1 MVAHPPDTHA
11 SARTLLRCRPVS
23 DWDTDT
29 NVTHESEQPSPRA
42 TRRDRA
48 CLLVLSGARVGAVFH
63 LDRSELMIGRSQRAE
78 LSFEDDGVSR
88 THARIRREGSDYVVE
103 DLGSRN
109 GTFVNGGRVRT
120 PTRVVDGDKIQ
131 LGRSTIL
138 KFTFH
143 DALDDS
149 YQERMIESALRD
161 PLTRLYNKRYFDERI
176 DAELRFARRHGTQ
189 LSLLMIDVDH
199 FKKVNDERGHLAGDT
214 VLREVSAALQKAV
227 RNEDVVARYG
237 GEELVVLS
245 RAISLE
251 AAIHL
256 AGRLRHTIEELSVAV
271 EGGPAIS
278 VTVSVGVASTHPTDE
293 ITAEQLIAAADRAL
307 YVAKDR
313 GRNQVAN

>member
-1 MVAHPPDTHA
+1 M
-11 SARTLLRCRPVS
+11 S

-29 NVTHESEQPSPRA
+29 NVTHESEQPSPKA

-63 LDRSELMIGRSQRAE
+63 VDRTELMIGRSQRAE

-88 THARIRREGSDYVVE
+88 THARIRREGSDHIVE

-109 GTFVNGGRVRT
+109 GTFVNGVRVRT

-161 PLTRLYNKRYFDERI
+161 PLTRLYNKRYFDERF
-176 DAELRFARRHGTQ
+176 DAELRFAKRHGTQ
-189 LSLLMIDVDH
+189 LSLLMLDVDH
-199 FKKVNDERGHLAGDT
+199 FKRVNDERGHLAGDT
-214 VLREVSAALQKAV
+214 VLREVSAALQRAV

-245 RAISLE
+245 RSISRE
-251 AAIHL
+251 AALHL
-256 AGRLRHTIEELSVAV
+256 AERLRHTIEELAVAV

-278 VTVSVGVASTHPTDE
+278 VTVSVGVAGSDPTDD
-293 ITAEQLIAAADRAL
+293 ITADQLIAAADRAL

-313 GRNQVAN
+313 GRNQVAS